1 MSSIS
6 LNGASPA
13 LYTLLSATTDN
24 NPLVQDGSSVSST
37 TGQAGGT
44 EFKNPFLAGSS
55 FDGTADSNFF
65 QSLQQSVAGAL
76 TSVQGNTSADPNQ
89 VIEQAITNALKQA
102 GGSSSSDSDSD
113 SDSNTSTSAGQSLSD
128 TLQSYGIS
136 PQQFQTDF
144 LSAVQ
149 QSQQGQTVDP
159 STVFSGFPTGLS
171 VNTAG

>member
-13 LYTLLSATTDN
+13 LYTLLSATTNN
-24 NPLVQDGSSVSST
+24 NPLVQDGSSISST
-37 TGQAGGT
+37 DGQAGAT
-44 EFKNPFLAGSS
+44 EFRNPFLAGSS
-55 FDGTADSNFF
+55 FDGTPDANFF

-76 TSVQGNTSADPNQ
+76 TSVQGNTAANPNQ
-89 VIEQAITNALKQA
+89 VIEQAITNALQQIG
-102 GGSSSSDSDSD
+102 GGSTSD
-113 SDSNTSTSAGQSLSD
+113 SDSNSDTSTNAGQSLSD

-171 VNTAG
+171 VNLAG